1 VLKYKLKFKD
11 IKLEDFKV
19 YLFALFKAILPK
31 KKIKNID
38 DLTSF
43 IQKKSAWV
51 SQVTLYNYLKTRMGT
66 KWVLHFDDEIFLS
79 SINKAK
85 WNIYSV
91 ALQDLTFYSLSYLI
105 VFQNYQ
111 EINVDVKADEIYD
124 EILSNEF
131 KNGMPEEIILSGK
144 KIFNE
149 RLKKIDWNIYYKS
162 WPFNESALALYEWA
176 PIAEELK
183 TLDRKIVL
191 NSMILKW
198 DNVKDEFAKLIS
210 I

>member
-1 VLKYKLKFKD
+1 LLKYKLKFKD
-11 IKLEDFKV
+11 VKLEDFKV

-31 KKIKNID
+31 KKIKNIE
-38 DLTSF
+38 DLKLF
-43 IQKKSAWV
+43 IQEKSAWV

-66 KWVLHFDDEIFLS
+66 KWVLHFDDEKFLS

-91 ALQDLTFYSLSYLI
+91 ALQDLTFYSLSYLN
-105 VFQNYQ
+105 VFYNYQ
-111 EINVDVKADEIYD
+111 ETSKAKEIYE
-124 EILSNEF
+124 EILNKELE
-131 KNGMPEEIILSGK
+131 NGMPEEVISSAKEKFG
-144 KIFNE
+144 E
-149 RLKKIDWNIYYKS
+149 RLQKIDWKIYYKS
-162 WPFNESALALYEWA
+162 WPFNESALTLYEWA

-198 DNVKDEFAKLIS
+198 DNIKAEFKKLIS